1 MLSLRTCKKWEASFI
16 WTREFRASYF
26 FVPGACD
33 RPISCW
39 EPTNQTFMAAAWATC
54 SLAQNYLWLVLPRKT
69 WFSRSECP
77 GSRHVFWS
85 FNSIGFRFHFGMPR
99 FFQPANSRQW
109 DINANPVEIFQCD
122 GHRRIACPHAT
133 GLASADRTARPPT
146 DCWDAG
152 PMMCWWQGWKTEI
165 KTTRRHKIDIEIGWH
180 WHPEILDPFFGS
192 FFWNMQIPCVLHHSS
207 RLIKVRVFWDLRS
220 CCQPLCVRTLKGFPT
235 ALGQL
240 DMWWS
245 LAELMTCRCELRA
258 YSIQGIDLHQCI
270 NENNSWQSNNYHDV
284 LFFQRT
290 PTNETRN
297 KINEIGHNGTYCIMT
312 WSITTILQCGLQL
325 DNFRAECQ
333 CHQCHSLPLMLQ
345 KSH

>member
-133 GLASADRTARPPT
+133 GLASADRTARHQPT
-146 DCWDAG
+146 VGMPGQWCAG
-152 PMMCWWQGWKTEI
+152 DKDERRKSKRPGDTKLTLRLDDIGILRFWIHFLGAFFEI
-165 KTTRRHKIDIEIGWH
+165 CKFHVFCITHQD
-180 WHPEILDPFFGS
+180 
-192 FFWNMQIPCVLHHSS
+192 SS
-207 RLIKVRVFWDLRS
+207 RLESFGISGPV
-220 CCQPLCVRTLKGFPT
+220 
-235 ALGQL
+235 A
-240 DMWWS
+240 S
-245 LAELMTCRCELRA
+245 LSA
-258 YSIQGIDLHQCI
+258 S
-270 NENNSWQSNNYHDV
+270 
-284 LFFQRT
+284 
-290 PTNETRN
+290 
-297 KINEIGHNGTYCIMT
+297 GH
-312 WSITTILQCGLQL
+312 
-325 DNFRAECQ
+325 
-333 CHQCHSLPLMLQ
+333 
-345 KSH
+345 